1 MTAQA
6 PSTVDPLVPTP
17 RRLTAVDLFCGAGG
31 LTEGLHQ
38 AGFSVIG
45 AVELAPLAA
54 EAYRSNHPD
63 VHLWRR
69 DIRWLQPH
77 KVLERLDIAKGAL
90 DLLAGCPPCQGFST
104 MRTHRKQSSVVDD
117 RNVLVSQFGRF
128 AEALLP
134 KTLMMENVPGLEDDI
149 LFTRLCRRLERLGY
163 ALRVGVLDAS
173 DYGVPQRRRRL
184 VLLGS
189 RVGPV
194 VFAPP
199 SAARA
204 TVKDALVDLL
214 PAGQSEDPLHDHGE
228 RRSDAIRTLIK
239 LIPLD
244 GGSRT
249 ALAPDQ
255 QLACHRRQSGWFD
268 VYGRMAWD
276 QPSPT
281 ITSGCVN
288 PSKGR
293 FLHPTEHRSITL
305 REAALLQGFHGR
317 YRFPLSRGK
326 YRAADLIGNA
336 LPPGFVAAHARQ
348 LARVLHAA
356 DASP

>member
-1 MTAQA
+1 MTG
-6 PSTVDPLVPTP
+6 PDSSTPDGP
-17 RRLTAVDLFCGAGG
+17 RLRAVDLFCGAGG

-38 AGFSVIG
+38 AGFTVVG
-45 AVELAPLAA
+45 AVEIADLAA
-54 EAYRSNHPD
+54 EAYKLNHPD

-69 DIRWLQPH
+69 DIRWLSPQ
-77 KVLERLDIAKGAL
+77 KVMAQLGVAEGDL

-104 MRTHRKQSSVVDD
+104 MRTHRKQSSVADS

-134 KTLMMENVPGLEDDI
+134 KTLMMENVPGLADDAR
-149 LFTRLCRRLERLGY
+149 FARLCHRLERLGY
-163 ALRVGVLDAS
+163 VLRTAVLDAC

-189 RVGPV
+189 RVGSV
-194 VFAPP
+194 EFASPR
-199 SAARA
+199 AKRA
-204 TVKDALVDLL
+204 TVKDAFVGLL
-214 PAGQSEDPLHDHGE
+214 PAGRSGDPLHDHGE
-228 RRSDAIRTLIK
+228 TRSDAVADLIK
-239 LIPLD
+239 LIPPD

-249 ALAPDQ
+249 ALAADQ
-255 QLACHRRQSGWFD
+255 QLACHQRQSGWFD
-268 VYGRMAWD
+268 VYGRMSWD
-276 QPSPT
+276 DPSPT

-305 REAALLQGFHGR
+305 REAAVLQDFPRR
-317 YRFPLSRGK
+317 YRFPLTRGK

-336 LPPGFVAAHARQ
+336 LPPGFVAAHAGQ
-348 LARVLHAA
+348 LAQVLHATA
-356 DASP
+356 ASS